1 MGAVEDGEVQGD
13 AEGMHQDGERGPV
26 GQDGDESLAN
36 WDEIHEALDEPEI
49 RKSIN
54 FYWTFL

>member
-1 MGAVEDGEVQGD
+1 
-13 AEGMHQDGERGPV
+13 MHQDGERGPV
-26 GQDGDESLAN
+26 GQDGDESLAH
-36 WDEIHEALDEPEI
+36 WDEIHGALDEPEI